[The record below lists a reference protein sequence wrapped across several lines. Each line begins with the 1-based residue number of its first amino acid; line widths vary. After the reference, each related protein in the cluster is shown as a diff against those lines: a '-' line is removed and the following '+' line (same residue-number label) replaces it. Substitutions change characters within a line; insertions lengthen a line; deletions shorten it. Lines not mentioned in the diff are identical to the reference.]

1 MDRSFNLLEHLP
13 ERWRSLK
20 EVIAICDSDVK
31 PVGDRVEHT
40 LPPLWDC
47 MDAELN
53 NSFILPYED
62 KHGADEYACYRWES
76 ILGIVAPDD
85 MTLRD
90 RQFNIYTKLYQS
102 TPYTYNRLEDMLSE
116 FVEPTN
122 YTMTRDVS
130 SKTIEVKISLK
141 SRFMAESVAELLD
154 RIVPADMILN
164 VIIIYTT
171 YNDISQYT
179 HNELSVYTNDEIK
192 VTQM

>member
-1 MDRSFNLLEHLP
+1 
-13 ERWRSLK
+13 
-20 EVIAICDSDVK
+20 
-31 PVGDRVEHT
+31 
-40 LPPLWDC
+40 
-47 MDAELN
+47 
-53 NSFILPYED
+53 
-62 KHGADEYACYRWES
+62 
-76 ILGIVAPDD
+76 

-171 YNDISQYT
+171 HNDISKYT

>member
-1 MDRSFNLLEHLP
+1 MDRSFNLLKHLP

-40 LPPLWDC
+40 LPHLWDC

-62 KHGADEYACYRWES
+62 KDGADEYACYRWES
-76 ILGIVAPDD
+76 ILGIIAPDD

>member
-40 LPPLWDC
+40 LPHLWDC

-53 NSFILPYED
+53 NAFILPYGD
-62 KHGADEYACYRWES
+62 KEGADEYACYRWET

-85 MTLRD
+85 MPLRD